1 MKNTIYC
8 IRELA
13 MVNDNTTHET
23 VFKNSVEVGQK
34 AEELGYHRFWLAEH
48 HNMVSIASSATVVL
62 MGHIEDKT
70 NSIRV
75 SYGGIMLHNHSPL
88 LLAEQLGTCENPFPN
103 CIHLVLGRS

>member
-1 MKNTIYC
+1 MKNTKYSIL
-8 IRELA
+8 ELA

-23 VFKNSVEVGQK
+23 VFKNSVEVAQK

-62 MGHIEDKT
+62 MGHIAAKT

-75 SYGGIMLHNHSPL
+75 GSGGIMLPNHSPL
-88 LLAEQLGTCENPFPN
+88 LVAEQLGT
-103 CIHLVLGRS
+103 LRSEERRVGKEVRSR